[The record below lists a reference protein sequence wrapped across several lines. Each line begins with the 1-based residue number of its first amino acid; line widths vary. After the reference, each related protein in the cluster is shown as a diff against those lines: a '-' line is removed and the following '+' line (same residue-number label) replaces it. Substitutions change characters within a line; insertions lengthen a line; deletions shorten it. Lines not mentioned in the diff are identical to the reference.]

1 MVYIN
6 IFLTFFPYLFQ
17 VFTQLEALLD
27 VEKKGRILFD
37 FAERREK
44 QEFLRN
50 PSVLTFIL
58 FKSMI

>member
-27 VEKKGRILFD
+27 VEKYGRILFD

-44 QEFLRN
+44 PDFFRN
-50 PSVLTFIL
+50 PSV
-58 FKSMI
+58 

>member
-17 VFTQLEALLD
+17 VFIPSGVLLC
-27 VEKKGRILFD
+27 VEKIGKFLFD

-44 QEFLRN
+44 QEFFRN
-50 PSVLTFIL
+50 PSV
-58 FKSMI
+58 